1 MLLLIVSEFTTK
13 KKKKWKEKK
22 IEQKTKLKLN
32 FQKFIET
39 KRNHFATFMREE
51 KYQGDCLVD
60 ALTPLYIAIHFDEKA
75 YLKLWELPDKY
86 LFNITYTC
94 IQATYKH
101 IPNIKRMLNYI

>member
-1 MLLLIVSEFTTK
+1 MNLPQK
-13 KKKKWKEKK
+13 KKQTNEKK

-75 YLKLWELPDKY
+75 YLKL
-86 LFNITYTC
+86 
-94 IQATYKH
+94 
-101 IPNIKRMLNYI
+101 